1 MKGTDKIAQI
11 LSNNLGNT
19 LTPELVYGILFALQ
33 NDTDDRIN
41 VEDIPAEEYEGFL
54 ILAERIEDCIEEIK
68 PLHDA
73 HWQETEGYRHG
84 LQLNMDYPYLI
95 NAERSGRFIL
105 FTVRCEGKL
114 VGNCMMYLARSTHT
128 QKWVAEEDTIFIL
141 PEYRKGRLGVRLIR
155 YVEDV
160 LRNMGITEVRI
171 TVKTVNTVAKLMMRM
186 GYAHTGNQLTKVF
199 EE

>member
-73 HWQETEGYRHG
+73 HWQETEGYRH
-84 LQLNMDYPYLI
+84 
-95 NAERSGRFIL
+95 
-105 FTVRCEGKL
+105 
-114 VGNCMMYLARSTHT
+114 
-128 QKWVAEEDTIFIL
+128 
-141 PEYRKGRLGVRLIR
+141 
-155 YVEDV
+155 
-160 LRNMGITEVRI
+160 
-171 TVKTVNTVAKLMMRM
+171 
-186 GYAHTGNQLTKVF
+186 
-199 EE
+199 